1 MRQIQRREIHY
12 ISDTCAETMAD
23 PMSAIPSRNAFWPTI
38 AAGAQVGATRCNDA
52 LRARSIT

>member
-1 MRQIQRREIHY
+1 
-12 ISDTCAETMAD
+12 MAD
-23 PMSAIPSRNAFWPTI
+23 AMSAIPSRNAFWPAI